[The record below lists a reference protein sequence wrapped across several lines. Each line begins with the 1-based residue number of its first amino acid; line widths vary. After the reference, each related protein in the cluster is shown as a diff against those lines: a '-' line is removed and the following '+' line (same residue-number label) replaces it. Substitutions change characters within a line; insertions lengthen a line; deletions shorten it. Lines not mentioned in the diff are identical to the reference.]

1 MKKTTKEKKNK
12 LIDWNWILVVS
23 IVAFLLSLLFSFI
36 GETVIPNVHLVI
48 SIILLLVFILLGI
61 IFDIVG
67 VAVTVADISTFN
79 SMASKKVKGA
89 DLAVRFIKNSNKV
102 SSFLNDVV
110 GDVCGVVSGSTG
122 IAIALQ
128 LNAAFNVNLLIVT
141 LLITAIVSTLTIGGK
156 AIGKSFAINKGN
168 EILYG
173 FVRVIHV
180 FYRR

>member
-1 MKKTTKEKKNK
+1 M
-12 LIDWNWILVVS
+12 
-23 IVAFLLSLLFSFI
+23 
-36 GETVIPNVHLVI
+36 
-48 SIILLLVFILLGI
+48 
-61 IFDIVG
+61 
-67 VAVTVADISTFN
+67 
-79 SMASKKVKGA
+79 
-89 DLAVRFIKNSNKV
+89 
-102 SSFLNDVV
+102 
-110 GDVCGVVSGSTG
+110 CGVVSGSTG